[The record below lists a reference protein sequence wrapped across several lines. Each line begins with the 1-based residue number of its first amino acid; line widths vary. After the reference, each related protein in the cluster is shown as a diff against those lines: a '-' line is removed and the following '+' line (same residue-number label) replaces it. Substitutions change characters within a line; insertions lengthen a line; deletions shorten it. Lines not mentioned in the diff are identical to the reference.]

1 MEEKQRNCDSCA
13 SASAQMYCVCTT
25 PPTYLCGTCGI
36 DHSAQGHEI
45 SPLAQD
51 DAVWARCSL
60 CNLAKSA
67 LLCCCALPPVQLC
80 NTCVRSHDRSSHPPH
95 VHVSILAKGYLTSAE
110 RVERL
115 VIRHMGKEE
124 ARVRILANLD
134 RITACEKEVH
144 LECEQL
150 VVKLRRKEAELCAR
164 LAQIRTELALLIE
177 QSVKEAE
184 DHLHEDDYPC
194 SGLTASLINYHRL
207 SPKPDLSLF
216 SCSLSVQRLEED
228 IEHFAAITYDRLTME
243 VPVSRSAVLPVLT
256 AKELRKF
263 DYEHEV
269 WLAPVTLSRPI
280 EISSQSAWIFV
291 DRGKWLFACGRYP
304 SGGCA
309 YLIDGSTGTV
319 EQQPPMRQRRCEHGL
334 AVFQSSVYV
343 FGGLDSPKYL
353 KSCEKFNLTGRSWS
367 NLPEMQEARD
377 CFNPCVLHA
386 EIYLVGG
393 RNARFPEVFNLE
405 NETFRKLKL
414 TLPRPDMTA
423 CVLMGSCLIALQ
435 SDAAYEWDTAVDSPV
450 LKKFR
455 LALGEAW
462 SNTPPVHHEG
472 NIYLLSFVKSVKK
485 TDLNE
490 VTVVPVPA
498 H

>member
-1 MEEKQRNCDSCA
+1 M
-13 SASAQMYCVCTT
+13 
-25 PPTYLCGTCGI
+25 TYLCGTCGI
-36 DHSAQGHEI
+36 DHSSHGHEI

-51 DAVWARCSL
+51 DVIWARCSL

-67 LLCCCALPPVQLC
+67 LLCCCTLPPVQLC
-80 NTCVRSHDRSSHPPH
+80 NSCVRSHDRSSNPPH

-115 VIRHMGKEE
+115 VIRHLGKEE
-124 ARVRILANLD
+124 ARTRLLDNLD
-134 RITACEKEVH
+134 RITASEKEVH
-144 LECEQL
+144 IECEQL
-150 VVKLRRKEAELCAR
+150 IAKLRRKESEVCAR
-164 LAQIRTELALLIE
+164 LAQIRSELTQLIE

-184 DHLHEDDYPC
+184 DHLHENDYPC

-228 IEHFAAITYDRLTME
+228 LEHLVNITYDRLTLE
-243 VPVSRSAVLPVLT
+243 AEASSSAVIPVLT
-256 AKELRKF
+256 ARELRKF

-269 WLAPVTLSRPI
+269 WLAPVILSKPI

-304 SGGCA
+304 SSGSA
-309 YLIDGSTGTV
+309 YLIDGSTGMV
-319 EQQPPMRQRRCEHGL
+319 EQQPSMKQRRCEHGL

-377 CFNPCVLHA
+377 CFNPCVLRA
-386 EIYLVGG
+386 EVYLIGG

-405 NETFRKLKL
+405 REIFRKLKL
-414 TLPRPDMTA
+414 VLPRPDMTA
-423 CVLMGSCLIALQ
+423 CVLMGNSLIALQ
-435 SDAAYEWDTAVDSPV
+435 SDAAYEWDTTADNPV
-450 LKKFR
+450 LKKYR
-455 LALGEAW
+455 LAFGEAW
-462 SNTPPVHHEG
+462 SNAPPVHFEG
-472 NIYLLSFVKSVKK
+472 CIYSLSFVKSIKK
-485 TDLNE
+485 TDLTE
-490 VTVVPVPA
+490 VTNVPVPA